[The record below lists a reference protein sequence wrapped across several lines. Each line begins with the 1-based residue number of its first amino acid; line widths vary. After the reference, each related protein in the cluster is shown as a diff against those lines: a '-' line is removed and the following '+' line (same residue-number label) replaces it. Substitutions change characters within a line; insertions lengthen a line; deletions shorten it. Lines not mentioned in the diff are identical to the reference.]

1 VKGGTMKN
9 DWFKQEKKEFFK
21 KPKKSKDDF
30 TPERSLKLAGS
41 MVLTAGAILA
51 GTKMIKAIGDA

>member
-1 VKGGTMKN
+1 MNN
-9 DWFKQEKKEFFK
+9 DWFKQEKKSFFK
-21 KPKKSKDDF
+21 GKQKKTKDDF

-51 GTKMIKAIGDA
+51 GTKMIKAIGSA